1 VDTDL
6 ALGLAAARPACE
18 ADDKV
23 LVRRLT
29 EAVRWQP
36 EAAAAVASAIAKAKS
51 GEGKRRGT
59 GAKADAWIVFAGPDV
74 VGKRNMAEALSKSVF
89 GAGAVTVRLGCP
101 PAGDDGGESVVSCR
115 GRTALDRVAEAI
127 RANPFRVVVL
137 DGVDHADNVVQ
148 GSIMRA
154 IESGRLADSRG
165 RDVAL
170 GSNIF
175 VVMSQWSLPSPDHL
189 RNSQEAVPLPDLP
202 WSLERGTGKR
212 RPEQELEGE
221 EDRRRTRARKDSAR
235 EPLPL
240 DLNLSMSDDHIDAI
254 DDSGGEG
261 SRNSSSDLT
270 VEHDQ
275 DFGHPAPA
283 RCPAPSNVSELIK
296 AVDGVVV
303 FKPVNLEPLKRSFSD
318 LVPAK
323 SGDITGGG
331 WPSVHVD
338 DGLLDRL
345 AAGAVRTTATPL
357 LDAWAGEVLC
367 PSLRQ
372 FKRSLSTN
380 DVDGATVEGSG
391 GRRKGGEVFPMP
403 VTVDGN

>member
-89 GAGAVTVRLGCP
+89 GTGAVTVRLGCP

-127 RANPFRVVVL
+127 WANLFRVVVL
-137 DGVDHADNVVQ
+137 DGVDHADNVVH

-170 GSNIF
+170 GSNIL
-175 VVMSQWSLPSPDHL
+175 VVMLPSPE
-189 RNSQEAVPLPDLP
+189 RSAGA
-202 WSLERGTGKR
+202 WSTG
-212 RPEQELEGE
+212 LG
-221 EDRRRTRARKDSAR
+221 SAGR
-235 EPLPL
+235 
-240 DLNLSMSDDHIDAI
+240 
-254 DDSGGEG
+254 SGSLKEKKTGG
-261 SRNSSSDLT
+261 A
-270 VEHDQ
+270 Q
-275 DFGHPAPA
+275 GH
-283 RCPAPSNVSELIK
+283 
-296 AVDGVVV
+296 
-303 FKPVNLEPLKRSFSD
+303 
-318 LVPAK
+318 AK
-323 SGDITGGG
+323 SH
-331 WPSVHVD
+331 PHAS
-338 DGLLDRL
+338 
-345 AAGAVRTTATPL
+345 
-357 LDAWAGEVLC
+357 
-367 PSLRQ
+367 
-372 FKRSLSTN
+372 RSPWT
-380 DVDGATVEGSG
+380 
-391 GRRKGGEVFPMP
+391 
-403 VTVDGN
+403 